1 MRPPRILTTA
11 GMPPVPERPTSWQTF
26 LRAHGGAIAVAD
38 FFTAVADFFT
48 TDALGR
54 IMAVV
59 PA

>member
-1 MRPPRILTTA
+1 MRPPRILNTA
-11 GMPPVPERPTSWQTF
+11 GVPPVDERPTAWQTF
-26 LRAHGGAIAVAD
+26 LRAHWRAI
-38 FFTAVADFFT
+38 AVADFFT